1 MAEISTEVNKE
12 IIEEWPTQNTAK
24 FGRNLTASEVHYYL
38 EFQEYPNTSETGF
51 ASIYNV
57 SGWDEN
63 EAQKAFAMNNIQ
75 YSYGGNGTIR
85 KVQNCDFFP
94 GIRVSKEQRNCLSV
108 KVCEFASK
116 ELDVGHTSVDF
127 SKSFFKNI
135 FDANE
140 KFHEKTTL
148 CVFAKAYE
156 CHCEY
161 IDQNGVKCNGIPK
174 LCEFNQVAGLITS
187 KKKFIGC
194 TNWKPKEKHRYL
206 TIPNNVDL
214 ELLETMFSEYS
225 YHPYGIDFKN
235 DEVNTVDECFMVRPN
250 IARSDECPFLHKVEN
265 RIVKG
270 SVSKKASACPVTF
283 YHIIPENLKE
293 CPFIAT
299 VSVGKHNHPPPPP
312 YKTPYNIKNQLQNI
326 INNEHTLDL
335 TRRKFL
341 TGTMIQNY
349 LNGKQLSELHPSLNN
364 QSKIDYYIGKTRRSQ
379 YPYGQNILGVTHE
392 FMKHEKSEDPYIRSI
407 RFLDSGQYIVV
418 CATKQQLKAIPE
430 LTYFEIDMAFKR
442 IHGVTNEWEVSA
454 YVSRIQKTLTFARIF
469 TNIETADAYQNLFE
483 DLFNCIEK
491 DTGEIFNFYHIHGR
505 GLGCIIADQ
514 HKGQALGL
522 GRYLNSKYPNLTP
535 VEHLQ
540 HIYKLCQVHYERNI
554 DKNKQISSEIRSAM
568 YLVPTLDTQ
577 EEVLIVLDKIQSSG
591 ELGAEAWVKDKRVS
605 WVLSGI
611 SIAFTKM
618 DHIIW
623 NQTPNNTN
631 VGESAHANV
640 NHDGRNLSLLAGIVR
655 GCNFDKRQWESG
667 NVYEKYNIPDSYRDK
682 SELARSIQAEKR
694 AAKKRK
700 CKQTSSLSTVKKQKS
715 NSHNKENDT
724 IEIIES
730 NGDPCFDQQRKVN
743 TLAQE
748 TLAIRKQANDELE
761 REIALLEKRNKLLGL

>member
-24 FGRNLTASEVHYYL
+24 FGRNLTAS
-38 EFQEYPNTSETGF
+38 
-51 ASIYNV
+51 
-57 SGWDEN
+57 
-63 EAQKAFAMNNIQ
+63 
-75 YSYGGNGTIR
+75 
-85 KVQNCDFFP
+85 
-94 GIRVSKEQRNCLSV
+94 
-108 KVCEFASK
+108 
-116 ELDVGHTSVDF
+116 
-127 SKSFFKNI
+127 
-135 FDANE
+135 
-140 KFHEKTTL
+140 EKTTL

-174 LCEFNQVAGLITS
+174 LCEFNQVA
-187 KKKFIGC
+187 
-194 TNWKPKEKHRYL
+194 
-206 TIPNNVDL
+206 
-214 ELLETMFSEYS
+214 ETMFSEYS
-225 YHPYGIDFKN
+225 YHLYGIDFKN

-250 IARSDECPFLHKVEN
+250 IARSDECPFLHKVKN

-270 SVSKKASACPVTF
+270 S
-283 YHIIPENLKE
+283 E

-540 HIYKLCQVHYERNI
+540 HIYKLCQVHYKRNI

-568 YLVPTLDTQ
+568 YLVPTLDAQ
-577 EEVLIVLDKIQSSG
+577 KEVLIVLDKIQSSG

-667 NVYEKYNIPDSYRDK
+667 NVYEKYNIPESYRDK

-694 AAKKRK
+694 AAKKQSAACSK
-700 CKQTSSLSTVKKQKS
+700 
-715 NSHNKENDT
+715 
-724 IEIIES
+724 
-730 NGDPCFDQQRKVN
+730 
-743 TLAQE
+743 
-748 TLAIRKQANDELE
+748 
-761 REIALLEKRNKLLGL
+761 

>member
-1 MAEISTEVNKE
+1 MK
-12 IIEEWPTQNTAK
+12 
-24 FGRNLTASEVHYYL
+24 
-38 EFQEYPNTSETGF
+38 
-51 ASIYNV
+51 
-57 SGWDEN
+57 
-63 EAQKAFAMNNIQ
+63 
-75 YSYGGNGTIR
+75 
-85 KVQNCDFFP
+85 KVK
-94 GIRVSKEQRNCLSV
+94 I
-108 KVCEFASK
+108 
-116 ELDVGHTSVDF
+116 H
-127 SKSFFKNI
+127 I
-135 FDANE
+135 FDQ
-140 KFHEKTTL
+140 FDFL
-148 CVFAKAYE
+148 
-156 CHCEY
+156 
-161 IDQNGVKCNGIPK
+161 I
-174 LCEFNQVAGLITS
+174 VA
-187 KKKFIGC
+187 
-194 TNWKPKEKHRYL
+194 
-206 TIPNNVDL
+206 
-214 ELLETMFSEYS
+214 
-225 YHPYGIDFKN
+225 
-235 DEVNTVDECFMVRPN
+235 
-250 IARSDECPFLHKVEN
+250 
-265 RIVKG
+265 
-270 SVSKKASACPVTF
+270 
-283 YHIIPENLKE
+283 
-293 CPFIAT
+293 
-299 VSVGKHNHPPPPP
+299 
-312 YKTPYNIKNQLQNI
+312 
-326 INNEHTLDL
+326 
-335 TRRKFL
+335 
-341 TGTMIQNY
+341 
-349 LNGKQLSELHPSLNN
+349 
-364 QSKIDYYIGKTRRSQ
+364 
-379 YPYGQNILGVTHE
+379 NIL
-392 FMKHEKSEDPYIRSI
+392 
-407 RFLDSGQYIVV
+407 L
-418 CATKQQLKAIPE
+418 
-430 LTYFEIDMAFKR
+430 

-469 TNIETADAYQNLFE
+469 TNIEMADAYQNLFE

-491 DTGEIFNFYHIHGR
+491 DTGDIFNFYHIHGR

-514 HKGQALGL
+514 HKVQALGL

-540 HIYKLCQVHYERNI
+540 HIYKLCQVHYKRNI

-748 TLAIRKQANDELE
+748 TLAIRKQANNELE
-761 REIALLEKRNKLLGL
+761 REIALLEKRNKLLVRNVARKSYVCVHFSAQSDVDDALKRDTAPLTNSQKEGASAPTFTLFTTIKPDKTEDKKVAAKNCTIQVIDIPLYRKGADVRAAFSNFGNIVKLSLVTKGLYQNAYIQFDSTAALTYFTENAWSHFIYEDAVRVLPLTLSKNEQENRQLHCFKLIGLPRNTNARDLIEYLKSINARSCFLPRNAKNYRTFNYAYVNFLTEEDIIKAAQTHHSYKSKPLYWTSPDAQCCNFCGNPNHLAKSCNRQQSKKKSFADAVKGKNQGRPRNNNGYNRTPNSNLQNGTASGGSMHDNQLVDAQLH

>member
-94 GIRVSKEQRNCLSV
+94 GIRVSKEQRNCLSF

-194 TNWKPKEKHRYL
+194 TNWKLKEKHQYL

-250 IARSDECPFLHKVEN
+250 IARSDEC
-265 RIVKG
+265 R

-392 FMKHEKSEDPYIRSI
+392 FMKHEK

-442 IHGVTNEWEVSA
+442 IHGVTNECEVSA

-469 TNIETADAYQNLFE
+469 TNIETADAYQTLFE

-491 DTGEIFNFYHIHGR
+491 DTGDIFNFYHIHGR

-535 VEHLQ
+535 
-540 HIYKLCQVHYERNI
+540 RNI
-554 DKNKQISSEIRSAM
+554 DKNKQISSEIR
-568 YLVPTLDTQ
+568 T
-577 EEVLIVLDKIQSSG
+577 
-591 ELGAEAWVKDKRVS
+591 WVKDKRVS

-631 VGESAHANV
+631 VGESAHVNV
-640 NHDGRNLSLLAGIVR
+640 NHDGR
-655 GCNFDKRQWESG
+655 CNFDKRQWESG

-700 CKQTSSLSTVKKQKS
+700 CKQTSSLSTVKKQK
-715 NSHNKENDT
+715 N
-724 IEIIES
+724 
-730 NGDPCFDQQRKVN
+730 PCFDQQRKVN

>member
-94 GIRVSKEQRNCLSV
+94 GIRVFKEQRNCLSV

-116 ELDVGHTSVDF
+116 ELDVGHTTVDF

-250 IARSDECPFLHKVEN
+250 IARSDECPFLHKVKN

-407 RFLDSGQYIVV
+407 Q
-418 CATKQQLKAIPE
+418 
-430 LTYFEIDMAFKR
+430 
-442 IHGVTNEWEVSA
+442 
-454 YVSRIQKTLTFARIF
+454 
-469 TNIETADAYQNLFE
+469 
-483 DLFNCIEK
+483 K

-522 GRYLNSKYPNLTP
+522 GQYLNSKYPNLTP

-540 HIYKLCQVHYERNI
+540 HIYKLCQVHYKRNI

-591 ELGAEAWVKDKRVS
+591 KLGAEAWVKDKCVS
-605 WVLSGI
+605 W
-611 SIAFTKM
+611 
-618 DHIIW
+618 
-623 NQTPNNTN
+623 
-631 VGESAHANV
+631 
-640 NHDGRNLSLLAGIVR
+640 
-655 GCNFDKRQWESG
+655 WESG

-694 AAKKRK
+694 ACK